1 MTSKPIK
8 YTMNIMDSFSRA
20 FNDTKSL
27 KRQKKAVESDSDS
40 AKEEERKLILKRQKK
55 KRRLKTKKGIKT
67 PSQFNVRHVVK
78 KESVTPED
86 FPEITSVESEFN
98 TTKNQEL
105 IEAEEN
111 FFSNRNQDSSN
122 KDFSHVR
129 PFDYPFLRYMIQQKP
144 QESFDI
150 YNLKDRTAMRSK
162 IEAVSRKYETEFLR
176 EPKNNERQCLMGN
189 KCEGLNISQA
199 KDRVFILREFLLPSE
214 LSEYEKTGKYPNEVR
229 LCVMCKRVEIL
240 RAFINIKADTMG
252 IKHDSLLQDY
262 RNLVNMKGEY
272 RLQDCIL
279 SSRHVY
285 EGIIDPVVL
294 HIRSAYRLIE
304 KNGLRYYDQWRM
316 AKPVEN
322 QHFLVDM
329 PSH

>member
-1 MTSKPIK
+1 MNSKPIR

-27 KRQKKAVESDSDS
+27 KRQKKTVESDSDS
-40 AKEEERKLILKRQKK
+40 AKEEDRKIRLKRQKK
-55 KRRLKTKKGIKT
+55 KRRLKTKKGIKR

-78 KESVTPED
+78 KESVTPEE

-98 TTKNQEL
+98 TNKNQEL

-111 FFSNRNQDSSN
+111 FFCNRNQDSSK

-129 PFDYPFLRYMIQQKP
+129 PYDYPFLRYLIQQKP

-150 YNLKDRTAMRSK
+150 YNLKDRTAKRSK
-162 IEAVSRKYETEFLR
+162 IEAVSRKYEEEFLR
-176 EPKNNERQCLMGN
+176 EPKSNERQCLMGN

-214 LSEYEKTGKYPNEVR
+214 QTEYEKTGKYPNEVR

-252 IKHDSLLQDY
+252 IKHDALLQDY

-285 EGIIDPVVL
+285 EGLIDPIVL
-294 HIRSAYRLIE
+294 HIRSAYKLVE
-304 KNGLRYYDQWRM
+304 KNGVRYYDQWRM

-322 QHFLVDM
+322 QHFLVEM
-329 PSH
+329 PRD

>member
-1 MTSKPIK
+1 MSLKQPK
-8 YTMNIMDSFSRA
+8 YTMSLMDSFNRA
-20 FNDTKSL
+20 FNDSKAK
-27 KRQKKAVESDSDS
+27 KREKKHIESDSDS
-40 AKEEERKLILKRQKK
+40 AKEEENKIILKRQKK
-55 KRRLKTKKGIKT
+55 KRRLKNKKGIKT
-67 PSQFNVRHVVK
+67 PSSFSVRHVVK

-86 FPEITSVESEFN
+86 LPEVLSVESQFK
-98 TTKNQEL
+98 TDKNIEY

-111 FFSNRNQDSSN
+111 FFSTRNQDSSN

-129 PFDYPFLRYMIQQKP
+129 PYDYPFLRYMIQQKP

-150 YNLKDRTAMRSK
+150 WRLKDRAAMRSK
-162 IEAVSRKYETEFLR
+162 IEAVSRSYEEEMLR
-176 EPKNNERQCLMGN
+176 EPKGCERQCLMGN

-214 LSEYEKTGKYPNEVR
+214 QAEYEKTGKYPNEVR

-252 IKHDSLLQDY
+252 IKHDSILQDY

-279 SSRHVY
+279 SSRHVF

-294 HIRSAYRLIE
+294 HIRSAYRLVE
-304 KNGLRYYDQWRM
+304 KNGLRYYEQWRM
-316 AKPVEN
+316 AYPTQN
-322 QHFLVDM
+322 QHFLVEA